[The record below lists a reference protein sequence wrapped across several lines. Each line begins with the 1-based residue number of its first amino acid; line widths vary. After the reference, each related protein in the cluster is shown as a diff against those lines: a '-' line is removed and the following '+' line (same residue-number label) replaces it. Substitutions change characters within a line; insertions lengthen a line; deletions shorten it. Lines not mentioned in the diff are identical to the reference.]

1 MIFGYFVS
9 YPRFKQRVA
18 YILPDQSNLAAVL
31 ESVRISDSVLFLWS
45 LQDFIDEDG
54 EKLYSCLYAQGLP
67 SVAHAVM
74 VCMML
79 SNLLDSVVLE
89 THIFRL
95 QSLYTKISL
104 IYIATKLFDH

>member
-79 SNLLDSVVLE
+79 SNLLDYVVLE
-89 THIFRL
+89 MHNLDYRYYVFCL
-95 QSLYTKISL
+95 LV
-104 IYIATKLFDH
+104 